1 MKTTKTIAALSIAL
15 ILFAFNTFAGKP
27 TGNPDGS
34 LPIKYRVNIHIP
46 AVITVPNVQF
56 YVAVTDKN
64 NHPVAPLQPFS
75 FGNMSYAFEENGPV
89 TGIRIAWI
97 VQSSAGGNRIPLW
110 DNNDLQKG
118 TFLPGH
124 VYQFNIYPKVGKPD

>member
-15 ILFAFNTFAGKP
+15 ILFAFTAFAGKP

-34 LPIKYRVNIHIP
+34 IPIKYRVNIHIP

-97 VQSSAGGNRIPLW
+97 VPAGGNGIPLW
-110 DNNDLQKG
+110 DNSDLLKG
-118 TFLPGH
+118 TFLPGQ
-124 VYQFNIYPKVGKPD
+124 VYPFDIYPKVGKPN